1 MTYCPLQLLVSFGL
15 LARCCSRYSHNLC
28 TFPRAMGTSTT
39 WPTACMRPR
48 SRKSWTIAAASRSS
62 WTGKQ
67 RAQEWIILRVFH
79 FALDLV
85 SCAWRTK
92 WTCGA
97 TKIGRWTGWHIIFSS
112 SNCLNRF
119 WSARHLFWA
128 IFDLFHERWKIL
140 WPGQLTRATTLANT
154 RWTRPGTHFSD
165 LSRPDRNIFLDT
177 FCLIRKRSCSWPV
190 PPCPTSI
197 FYPGEIDL

>member
-1 MTYCPLQLLVSFGL
+1 
-15 LARCCSRYSHNLC
+15 
-28 TFPRAMGTSTT
+28 MGTSTT

-97 TKIGRWTGWHIIFSS
+97 TKIGRWTGWSTIFFS
-112 SNCLNRF
+112 SNCFNHF
-119 WSARHLFWA
+119 WPARHLFWA
-128 IFDLFHERWKIL
+128 ILTFYCKRWKIL

-154 RWTRPGTHFSD
+154 RWTRQH
-165 LSRPDRNIFLDT
+165 IFLIFWNLT
-177 FCLIRKRSCSWPV
+177 AISSWTRFAFIRRRSCSWPV

-197 FYPGEIDL
+197 FCPGEIDL

>member
-1 MTYCPLQLLVSFGL
+1 MTYCPLQLLVFFGL

-39 WPTACMRPR
+39 WPTAYMRPR

-97 TKIGRWTGWHIIFSS
+97 TKIGGWTGWSIINSS
-112 SNCLNRF
+112 SNCFNHF
-119 WSARHLFWA
+119 WPAFFEPFWPFIAKGEKSCDRDSWHVLQLLRTPGGQDQEHISLIFRDLTA
-128 IFDLFHERWKIL
+128 IS
-140 WPGQLTRATTLANT
+140 P
-154 RWTRPGTHFSD
+154 WTH
-165 LSRPDRNIFLDT
+165 DT
-177 FCLIRKRSCSWPV
+177 FIRKKSCSWPV

-197 FYPGEIDL
+197 FCPGEIDL

>member
-1 MTYCPLQLLVSFGL
+1 
-15 LARCCSRYSHNLC
+15 
-28 TFPRAMGTSTT
+28 MGTSTT

-48 SRKSWTIAAASRSS
+48 SRKSWTIAAASRFS

-112 SNCLNRF
+112 SHCLNRF

-128 IFDLFHERWKIL
+128 FFDLFSWKVKNLVTGTVDTCYNSCEHQVDKTRNTFFWSFETWPQYLL
-140 WPGQLTRATTLANT
+140 WHVLPLLGRGVAVDQCHHAQPQYFAQVR
-154 RWTRPGTHFSD
+154 
-165 LSRPDRNIFLDT
+165 
-177 FCLIRKRSCSWPV
+177 
-190 PPCPTSI
+190 
-197 FYPGEIDL
+197 